1 MKTTKIFD
9 DLAEMLG
16 GAASVLSNVR
26 QQLRDEVRTRVDEVT
41 SRLDLVSRDEFDR
54 LSAMVTK
61 ARETQDAILK
71 RLDAIDGKKG
81 APPASVSPKSSKKS
95 AKSSSASPSKKK
107 ASSKK

>member
-61 ARETQDAILK
+61 ARETQDTILK
-71 RLDAIDGKKG
+71 RLDAIDGKKS
-81 APPASVSPKSSKKS
+81 APTASASKKS
-95 AKSSSASPSKKK
+95 VKSSSASPSKKK